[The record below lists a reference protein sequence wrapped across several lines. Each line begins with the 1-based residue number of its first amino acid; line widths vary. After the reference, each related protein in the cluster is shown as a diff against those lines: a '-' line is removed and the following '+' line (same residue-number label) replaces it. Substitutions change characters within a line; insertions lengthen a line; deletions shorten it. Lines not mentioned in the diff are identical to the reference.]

1 METKQAFLV
10 LDEKFSFGE
19 ITPAEIV
26 IEGDITSTEVQKGI
40 ARIKDLLADDEAF
53 GEPRE
58 LEISDSGRIALLAVP
73 VAGDSTS
80 DKSINA
86 VLRLQDIY
94 VKEAFSD
101 LGANVYITG
110 ETAFNKEFFELSKN
124 SAKIVFP
131 FVLGISFLLL
141 LVVFRSIILAIKAII
156 LNLMAVGAAYGVL
169 VLVFQKGVLANF
181 FGFQKSPTI
190 ESWIPLFLF
199 SILFGLSMDY
209 HVFLLSRIR
218 ERYDQ
223 TEDTIDAIAFGVR
236 STGRLITGA
245 GLIMVAVF
253 WGFATGSLVGMQQMG
268 FGLGLAIL
276 LDASVV
282 RIMMVPAAM
291 KLLGKWNWYLPRWLE
306 WLPRVRF
313 EPQGSTQKED

>member
-1 METKQAFLV
+1 MARPVISLLFTGGLLIAAIVPFFSINTGFAGVSSFPEELETKQAFLV

-26 IEGDITSTEVQKGI
+26 IDGDIT
-40 ARIKDLLADDEAF
+40 RIKDLLADDEAF

-110 ETAFNKEFFELSKN
+110 ETAFNNEFFELSKN

-131 FVLGISFLLL
+131 FVLGVSFLLL
-141 LVVFRSIILAIKAII
+141 LVVFRSIILPIKAII

-169 VLVFQKGVLANF
+169 VPV
-181 FGFQKSPTI
+181 S
-190 ESWIPLFLF
+190 
-199 SILFGLSMDY
+199 
-209 HVFLLSRIR
+209 
-218 ERYDQ
+218 
-223 TEDTIDAIAFGVR
+223 
-236 STGRLITGA
+236 
-245 GLIMVAVF
+245 
-253 WGFATGSLVGMQQMG
+253 
-268 FGLGLAIL
+268 
-276 LDASVV
+276 
-282 RIMMVPAAM
+282 
-291 KLLGKWNWYLPRWLE
+291 
-306 WLPRVRF
+306 
-313 EPQGSTQKED
+313 